1 MRSMLEGGQGHV
13 ESVTDSRKM
22 FESVKKVKFTTQ
34 QKWKIAELTKQERDW
49 DRKWLEDEISVSWH
63 IHFSLSFI

>member
-34 QKWKIAELTKQERDW
+34 QK
-49 DRKWLEDEISVSWH
+49 
-63 IHFSLSFI
+63 